1 MLRVKQVAERLN
13 LSESKVYEMLE
24 RGELPHHRFGGAIRV
39 SEDQIA
45 EYLEETKRER
55 REQEPRKSRPRPP
68 SFDICDYRSR
78 DHLRKVPARDG
89 GDHFVLFPCSTSK
102 ANSSRLT

>member
-13 LSESKVYEMLE
+13 LSESKVYEMVE

-45 EYLEETKRER
+45 EFLEETKRER
-55 REQEPRKSRPRPP
+55 REPESRNHRPRRPLLKH
-68 SFDICDYRSR
+68 I
-78 DHLRKVPARDG
+78 
-89 GDHFVLFPCSTSK
+89 
-102 ANSSRLT
+102 RLS

>member
-45 EYLEETKRER
+45 EFLEETKRER
-55 REQEPRKSRPRPP
+55 REPESRSRRPRRALLKH
-68 SFDICDYRSR
+68 I
-78 DHLRKVPARDG
+78 
-89 GDHFVLFPCSTSK
+89 
-102 ANSSRLT
+102 RLS